1 MSRLTEWFKGLSP
14 MVQVVVVVAIV
25 VLLLAAM
32 WFALP
37 LDWLPGFLGS

>member
-1 MSRLTEWFKGLSP
+1 MSKLMGWFKGLSP
-14 MVQVVVVVAIV
+14 MVQVVLVVAIV

>member
-1 MSRLTEWFKGLSP
+1 MTKLTSWFKGLAP
-14 MVQVVVVVAIV
+14 AVQIAVVVAIV